1 MSNGVFIFVLT
12 LWLCATIFGAPP
24 PKLPGEDITATVD
37 ALSKLRDSST
47 LAPPPASPLSSS
59 WQETA
64 MKTWDAPPLSQQIDE
79 DSKMIPVGKGGI
91 FIPRF
96 SDPALEPTIQIN
108 DANNKLFGWGETGK
122 KYAAEPGDY
131 SIVIGSGSMNQRIVK
146 KITIVEGKLIPIVPD
161 WCGLSV
167 DVVDES
173 NMPFRG
179 VYEMARLDT
188 FEAYSRSYGR
198 DMTLGERV
206 KTWILKPG
214 LYKIFSAGASYNTL
228 TNFITVR
235 LIPGEFV
242 RVVVIENLNDN
253 SLKILSGG
261 VVNVGSPSSQVSS
274 LWKRRLDIGGVLQL
288 DATNDKIN
296 TLNSKN
302 HTVISFLTLFDLN
315 YKKGSTDWETN
326 IFWKEGYDFTDFS
339 LSDIGNSDNADDFRI
354 TSLAVWRVIL
364 PWLGPYCRTEFRTRL
379 LPLYQRFDN
388 EDLNHFFIV
397 LNPDSSVQEIDS
409 TSKSKIMQPI
419 FSHITAEA
427 GVGTNIDMI
436 TLENWDAKLRVGLG
450 YSQMTQW
457 NQKDQ
462 RDSSYINYNKTDS
475 AISLEMKEVLK
486 RNYILLQRSKNFTSR
501 SFGPEFGLALNLR
514 AGRWGVAR
522 GDFRMRTP
530 VDHFDHP
537 DWDINTTVS
546 WTLTRGI
553 TLDYLFL
560 YTLRQPT
567 KEEARVNQSSHSLF
581 LRFSLSNR

>member
-1 MSNGVFIFVLT
+1 VNNGVIICFLT
-12 LWLCATIFGAPP
+12 VCLCATVLAAPP
-24 PKLPGEDITATVD
+24 PKIPGEDITATVD
-37 ALSKLRDSST
+37 ALSKLRDSSLT
-47 LAPPPASPLSSS
+47 TAPPTSPLSLS
-59 WQETA
+59 WLEIA
-64 MKTWDAPPLSQQIDE
+64 MKTWDAPALSQQIDE

-91 FIPRF
+91 FIPRL

-108 DANNKLFGWGETGK
+108 DANGKLFGWGETGK

-131 SIVIGSGSMNQRIVK
+131 SIVLGSGSIKQRIVK
-146 KITIVEGKLIPIVPD
+146 KITIVEGKIIPILPD

-167 DVVDES
+167 DVVDE
-173 NMPFRG
+173 NNKPFRG

-198 DMTLGERV
+198 DITLGERV

-214 LYKIFSAGASYNTL
+214 LYKLFSAGGSYNSL

-242 RVVVIENLNDN
+242 RVVVIENPNDN
-253 SLKILSGG
+253 SLKILGGG
-261 VVNVGSPSSQVSS
+261 VINVSSPSSQVSS
-274 LWKRRLDIGGVLQL
+274 HWKHSLDIGGVLQL

-296 TLNSKN
+296 QLNSKK
-302 HTVISFLTLFDLN
+302 HTIITFLTLFDLN

-339 LSDIGNSDNADDFRI
+339 LSDIGNSVNADDFRI

-379 LPLYQRFDN
+379 LPLYSRFEN
-388 EDLNHFFIV
+388 TELNHFFIV

-419 FSHITAEA
+419 FSHITADA
-427 GVGTNIDMI
+427 GVGTNIDMV
-436 TLENWDAKLRVGLG
+436 TLDNCDAKLRVGLG
-450 YSQMTQW
+450 YSQMTLR
-457 NQKDQ
+457 NQKDE

-475 AISLEMKEVLK
+475 AFSNELKEALK

-514 AGRWGVAR
+514 AGSWGVAR

-530 VDHFDHP
+530 VDHLDHP

-546 WTLTRGI
+546 WTLTRSI

-567 KEEARVNQSSHSLF
+567 KEEGRVNQSSHSLF
-581 LRFSLSNR
+581 LRFSLGSR